1 MLLFNFQ
8 CVIFQK
14 LQRFMKTGGIF
25 LMVNNNN
32 LNLTKKK
39 EVDAKFSNKDL
50 EAHSFQVKEENMGFK
65 ELYEQSLNQ
74 IQYGNIAQGKVVQIT
89 NDMVMVDVGWKTE
102 GFIPASELKDTQGN
116 INVSVGD
123 EIEVFIDKRDADGNL
138 ILSKNKATKLKVWD
152 EIKSACENNTPV
164 KGKVVEKVKGG
175 LSVDIGII
183 AFLPGSQVDVRPVKD
198 LDQFVGQTMDFKVLK
213 YDRKRNNVVL
223 SRRSI
228 VALER
233 ETEKKDILES
243 IQEGSIVQG
252 VIKNITDYGI
262 FIDLGGIDGLL
273 HVTDISWGRIT
284 KPSDHFRKGD
294 KITVKVLSFDR
305 EKERVSLGFKQL
317 TENPWEHIMEKYPVG
332 SIAEGKVVNLTDYGV
347 FVELETGVEGLVH
360 ISEMYWTREI
370 KHPSKVLKAGDE
382 IKVVVLDV
390 NTEAKRISLSLK
402 QTSPNPW
409 EKLKEKYPEGTI
421 VKGVVRNI
429 TNFGV
434 FVGIEEGID
443 GLIHVS
449 DISWKHR
456 VSHPSEYFKKGQ
468 EVEAVVEKVDVENE
482 KFSLSVKKMEKN
494 PWEALSQKYA
504 PGSVVNGKITNF
516 TDFGIFVEI
525 EEGIEGLVHISEI
538 SQKRVKTS
546 SELYAMGDTVSAV
559 IKSIDPKSKKIRLS
573 IKDAEAPAPSSS
585 NHYLNNKENLGSNL
599 AQALAEVK
607 INQSK
612 GD

>member
-1 MLLFNFQ
+1 
-8 CVIFQK
+8 
-14 LQRFMKTGGIF
+14 
-25 LMVNNNN
+25 MVNNNN

-39 EVDAKFSNKDL
+39 EVDAKFSDKDL

-102 GFIPASELKDTQGN
+102 GFIPASELKDAQGN

-332 SIAEGKVVNLTDYGV
+332 SIVEGKVVNLTDYGV

-370 KHPSKVLKAGDE
+370 KHPSKVLKVGDE

>member
-1 MLLFNFQ
+1 
-8 CVIFQK
+8 
-14 LQRFMKTGGIF
+14 MKNRGYF

-39 EVDAKFSNKDL
+39 EVDAKFSDKDL

-102 GFIPASELKDTQGN
+102 GFIPASELKDAQGN

-370 KHPSKVLKAGDE
+370 KHPSKVLKVGDE